1 MPISTHSVLPKKLP
15 QRIKE
20 AVALLLEK
28 PVCVEARWAVNTL
41 QDDLWKLLR
50 YTVCSPGSPL

>member
-1 MPISTHSVLPKKLP
+1 MPISTHSVLPKTLP
-15 QRIKE
+15 KRIKE
-20 AVALLLEK
+20 AAALLLGK

>member
-1 MPISTHSVLPKKLP
+1 MPISTHSVLPKTLP

-20 AVALLLEK
+20 AAALLLGK

-41 QDDLWKLLR
+41 QDDL
-50 YTVCSPGSPL
+50 